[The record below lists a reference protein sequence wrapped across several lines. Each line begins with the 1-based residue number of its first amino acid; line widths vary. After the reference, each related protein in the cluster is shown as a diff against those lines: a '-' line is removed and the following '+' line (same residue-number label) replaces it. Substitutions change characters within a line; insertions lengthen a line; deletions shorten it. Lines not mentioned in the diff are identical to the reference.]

1 MSLKAFLQITK
12 QTDMLNWKQ
21 LLRLA
26 AGEYISELVADR
38 WMQAELAAFVIITLT
53 IISFI

>member
-1 MSLKAFLQITK
+1 
-12 QTDMLNWKQ
+12 MLNWKQ

-26 AGEYISELVADR
+26 AGEYISELVGDR
-38 WMQAELAAFVIITLT
+38 WMAAFVIITLT

>member
-1 MSLKAFLQITK
+1 
-12 QTDMLNWKQ
+12 MLNWKQ

-26 AGEYISELVADR
+26 AGEYISKLLADR
-38 WMQAELAAFVIITLT
+38 WMQAELAAFLIITIT

>member
-1 MSLKAFLQITK
+1 
-12 QTDMLNWKQ
+12 MLNWKQ

-26 AGEYISELVADR
+26 AGEYISELVGDR

-53 IISFI
+53 VISFI